1 MSYDH
6 LNRFFLEPLINIKQN
21 HLVKHAVKQH
31 IAANR
36 LPLYDGD
43 WAESKWPRTVE
54 GYRGWATACGR
65 HPELTDGAS
74 NLQKLSSDQYFSI
87 DVSGEKSYADLIAN
101 PDPTLQGFL
110 KNDNRTALNYV
121 KGLFNLQSETR
132 FMNFVNDNQYLRE
145 KNQLVNLQMMFSK
158 EYDLGA

>member
-21 HLVKHAVKQH
+21 HLVKHAVKRH
-31 IAANR
+31 IAANK

-43 WAESKWPRTVE
+43 WAEAKWPRTVD
-54 GYRGWATACGR
+54 GYRGWASACGR
-65 HPELTDGAS
+65 HLELTDGAS
-74 NLQKLSSDQYFSI
+74 NLQKLSSDRYFSI

-110 KNDNRTALNYV
+110 KNEDKTALNYV

-132 FMNFVNDNQYLRE
+132 FMNFVNDNQYLRQ
-145 KNQLVNLQMMFSK
+145 KNQLVNLQSIFSK
-158 EYDLGA
+158 EYDLGT